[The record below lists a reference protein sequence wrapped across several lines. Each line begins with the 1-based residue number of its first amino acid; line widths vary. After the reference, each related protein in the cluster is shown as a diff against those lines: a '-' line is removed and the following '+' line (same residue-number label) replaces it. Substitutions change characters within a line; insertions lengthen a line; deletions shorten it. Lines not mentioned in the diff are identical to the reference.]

1 MIVELGVAALIL
13 SMLGKKT
20 PKDITVVET
29 AQEKMDRE
37 AREREAARAAAETS
51 YRIDPNNATDAQKKE
66 LERIAAEIKKAEEE
80 QKIDDAKYFNFL
92 AFGRDTTD
100 PIAYAA
106 MQSAYQNKS
115 VAEGKLFRTITS
127 ITDPITK
134 TVIPAGKEFKLAIGK
149 YKTFANNLGMSA
161 SVLMPMVA
169 FWGGKNNAMWLTYP
183 VKDLYDVEAT
193 HGTSPTDKIKE
204 NSGPVTS
211 GPTGGSTTTDKI
223 KENSGP
229 VTSGPTGGSTTT
241 YGGGGASTTTKGS
254 GVTGVKS
261 PLIAGYH
268 YGK

>member
-37 AREREAARAAAETS
+37 AKEREVARVAAETS
-51 YRIDPNNATDAQKKE
+51 YRITADNAKTEADKKE
-66 LERIAAEIKKAEEE
+66 LERINAEIKKFEEDR
-80 QKIDDAKYFNFL
+80 KIEDAKYFNFL
-92 AFGRDTTD
+92 SFGRDTKD
-100 PIAYAA
+100 PVVYKA
-106 MQSAYQNKS
+106 MQTAYQNKS
-115 VAEGKLFRTITS
+115 VAEGKLFRTVTS

-149 YKTFANNLGMSA
+149 YKSQQFAI
-161 SVLMPMVA
+161 PMVA
-169 FWGGKNNAMWLTYP
+169 FWGGRDNAIWLTYP
-183 VKDLYDVEAT
+183 VKDLMEVTYE
-193 HGTSPTDKIKE
+193 TSPTDKIKE
-204 NSGPVTS
+204 NSGPITS
-211 GPTGGSTTTDKI
+211 GS
-223 KENSGP
+223 
-229 VTSGPTGGSTTT
+229 TGGSTTT